1 MTKVKKTNWTEAG
14 FCIQLD
20 LQEIS
25 MNPQAL
31 KELKSIHDRLSEFVI
46 HKLDLSD
53 SRIIDE
59 LNAIRFLVEDILF
72 SVEDGA

>member
-1 MTKVKKTNWTEAG
+1 MNS
-14 FCIQLD
+14 
-20 LQEIS
+20 QE
-25 MNPQAL
+25 AL

-46 HKLDLSD
+46 HSLDLSD

-72 SVEDGA
+72 SVEDDEE

>member
-1 MTKVKKTNWTEAG
+1 MNS
-14 FCIQLD
+14 
-20 LQEIS
+20 QE
-25 MNPQAL
+25 AL

-59 LNAIRFLVEDILF
+59 LNAIRFLVGDILF
-72 SVEDGA
+72 SVEDDEE